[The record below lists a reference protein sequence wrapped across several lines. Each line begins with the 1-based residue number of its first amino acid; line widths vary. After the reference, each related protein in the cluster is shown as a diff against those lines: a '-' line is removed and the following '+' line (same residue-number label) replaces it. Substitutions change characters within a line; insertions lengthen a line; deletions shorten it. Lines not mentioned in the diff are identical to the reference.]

1 MNSSRAGVLPES
13 LFACSTFVCF
23 TDTFFT
29 ALMTFQTAFL
39 TFQKTKQS
47 RENKIWTVICKQ
59 QSELQSPTA
68 PQQQLPRVERHIPPQ
83 QIPAIAGDL
92 ICHRLLKRK
101 YALQAARII
110 NYSLLIK
117 SFELS
122 TSALHHTL
130 NTQRFPSSLH
140 RAKCVKRETQ
150 SQYPRIKVCSPPI
163 ALKIEATPAHSHA
176 ATCNDKHPY
185 VPQRRT
191 RADRAARRCPSRGGG
206 RGSSCRPCTGWVPS
220 RRSARSPC
228 GTAGTSGHR
237 CHQRTQRGMSSHTS
251 WRGNQWHWALVPAP
265 VTSCLRHCPCPLA
278 CSVWGVPQP

>member
-23 TDTFFT
+23 ADTFFT

-68 PQQQLPRVERHIPPQ
+68 PQQQLPRVERHIPLQ

-122 TSALHHTL
+122 TSALHHPL
-130 NTQRFPSSLH
+130 NTQRFPSSPSPC
-140 RAKCVKRETQ
+140 KVCQEGNSKPIPQNQGVFSTQ
-150 SQYPRIKVCSPPI
+150 S
-163 ALKIEATPAHSHA
+163 T
-176 ATCNDKHPY
+176 
-185 VPQRRT
+185 
-191 RADRAARRCPSRGGG
+191 
-206 RGSSCRPCTGWVPS
+206 
-220 RRSARSPC
+220 
-228 GTAGTSGHR
+228 
-237 CHQRTQRGMSSHTS
+237 
-251 WRGNQWHWALVPAP
+251 
-265 VTSCLRHCPCPLA
+265 
-278 CSVWGVPQP
+278 